1 MENKSKM
8 TDILASTIQ
17 IIMHAI
23 NMYTFKR
30 QKLSN
35 V

>member
-23 NMYTFKR
+23 NMYTFKM
-30 QKLSN
+30 QKESN